1 MMEEK
6 TELWLVGQA
15 VEAVM
20 NLRNHEFASTMKWE
34 FQGIFDSEEKAIEAC
49 RTRYYF
55 VAGPFYLN
63 ENLPHETEQPNKN
76 YYPLA

>member
-1 MMEEK
+1 MEERK
-6 TELWLVGQA
+6 ELWLVGQ
-15 VEAVM
+15 VSEASWDLKT
-20 NLRNHEFASTMKWE
+20 NEFTRATKWE
-34 FQGIFDSEEKAIEAC
+34 FQGMFDSEEKAVKAC
-49 RTRYYF
+49 RNRYYF